1 VSVPIGLDRLRQ
13 ELGSYRMAP
22 YLVTV
27 NDDGRPHA
35 VAIAVGWDGGAL
47 VTRAGSRSL
56 ANLVRRPQVTL
67 LWPPSE
73 PDGYSLIVD
82 GMASTISPAD
92 DRVTVEP
99 VSAVLHRLAPPVPGQ
114 PVRSDCV
121 SVLRR

>member
-1 VSVPIGLDRLRQ
+1 VSVDIGLDRLRQ
-13 ELGSYRMAP
+13 ELDAFRLAP

-35 VAIAVGWDGGAL
+35 VAISVGWAGDAL
-47 VTRAGSRSL
+47 ATRAGSRSL
-56 ANLVRRPQVTL
+56 ANLTRRSKVTL

-82 GMASTISPAD
+82 GVASAD
-92 DRVTVEP
+92 LQGEDQVTVQP
-99 VSAVLHRLAPPVPGQ
+99 VSAVLHRLAPQTPGQ

-121 SVLRR
+121 TVLRR